1 MQTKYIIIFFMQMTY
16 KVLGD
21 PAATTRKWQVT
32 AKHNTWSHQR
42 RKRRQM
48 AQLASKEKLLK
59 PDSTNKHDDSAVCK
73 DGLGQQVDHCG
84 VTNGV
89 TIHEEGQTD
98 TRTGDSRSCGL
109 EDRLVTELLGNG
121 DISTGED
128 INGSVTPHRGGP
140 DDVGGTEKG
149 GEIKD
154 VGHRERGGD
163 REHLLRYTLGV
174 TRQKDNLVLQFT
186 WVDGRSFD
194 LLHQVV
200 QFFRNRLQ

>member
-1 MQTKYIIIFFMQMTY
+1 MTY
-16 KVLGD
+16 KVLAD
-21 PAATTRKWQVT
+21 PTLTTRKWQVT
-32 AKHNTWSHQR
+32 VKHNTWSHQR

-48 AQLASKEKLLK
+48 AQLASKEKLHK
-59 PDSTNKHDDSAVCK
+59 PDSTNKHDRSAVCK
-73 DGLGQQVDHCG
+73 DRLEQQADHCG

-98 TRTGDSRSCGL
+98 TRTGDSKSCGS
-109 EDRLVTELLGNG
+109 EDRPVTELLGNG
-121 DISTGED
+121 DLSTGED
-128 INGSVTPHRGGP
+128 VHSSVAPP

-154 VGHRERGGD
+154 VGHGERGGD
-163 REHLLRYTLGV
+163 REQLLRYTLGV
-174 TRQKDNLVLQFT
+174 NREKDNLVLQFT